1 MISRRYLLTLLGAP
15 VVLHAAPGPQ
25 MAATIPDPVPPWV
38 RLVLHFDHR
47 DDLATVGEACLCN
60 RLTLRDSDAER
71 IYRAL
76 VQWVGAPTGHPREI
90 LAALPERIAA
100 DFECGAMESVDG
112 WQLSHTEALLAILA
126 SKNVSCI

>member
-1 MISRRYLLTLLGAP
+1 MISRRHLLILLGAP

-25 MAATIPDPVPPWV
+25 VAATIPGLVPPWV
-38 RLVLHFDHR
+38 RLILHFDHR
-47 DDLATVGEACLCN
+47 DDLATIGEACLCS
-60 RLTLRDSDAER
+60 RLMLRDSDAER
-71 IYRAL
+71 IYQTLA
-76 VQWVGAPTGHPREI
+76 QWVGAPSGHPGEI

-126 SKNVSCI
+126 SKSDSCV